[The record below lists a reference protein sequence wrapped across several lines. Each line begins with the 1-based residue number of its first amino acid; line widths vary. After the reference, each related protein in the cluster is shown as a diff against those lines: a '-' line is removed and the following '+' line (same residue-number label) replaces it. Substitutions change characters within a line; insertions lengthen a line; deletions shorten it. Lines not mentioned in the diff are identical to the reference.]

1 MKIVSVNVVAFGKLS
16 NVNINFDDGI
26 NLLQQS
32 NGFGKSTLCAFV
44 RAMLYGLNYSYKT
57 TEGVRAN
64 DVTRYMPWDST
75 QKFGGSMQICHE
87 GKNYRIERFF
97 GNTARAESLQVVDLS
112 TGKQLDIANVGEHF
126 LGLTVE
132 SYDRSTY
139 LPQEYVEIASNENFD
154 AKLANLVQ
162 DSAQNYD
169 AIQAKLR
176 NYKRTFK
183 LERGNGGTIYTLEKE
198 VFDLQNALRQAQ
210 NDAHERV
217 RMTKQLNE
225 VESQLQSLQKEQTS
239 LQTTVDQL
247 QQQLYQSKPTSADV
261 ELAQKIDDL
270 DGKISAVPTTVE
282 EDYKTFNQQLSQKS
296 ALEKTLKSL
305 ASTKKIFVVSS
316 VVALLFAVIM
326 ALLQNFTLAATGVG
340 VLVAI
345 VVTAVCV
352 SKINAKNVG
361 GKIEEIDNQLTTTV
375 SKYINPNGKT
385 LQQLKDEFWTYLND
399 YQTNVNVRKA
409 LGTRPIIKDDQTQ
422 IEAKLQQAKLRMQNV
437 ALQQQNLVKTQ
448 HQLTFTLAQPVAST
462 VEIAEELQAK
472 QQLLQQAKHKYDV
485 ADKTAEILAQ
495 AKESL
500 SSAYL
505 PELCSRTEKLLN
517 DVTNGSYKVVTDRTF
532 AISLQQNGQ
541 TKPLSAFSRG
551 IREITLLCFR
561 VALSQLLYSKDIPLL
576 IVDDAFVNFDE
587 QNFARAT
594 DLLKQLSQTTQII
607 YFTCHNRTGKL

>member
-176 NYKRTFK
+176 NYKRAFK
-183 LERGNGGTIYTLEKE
+183 LERGNGGTIYTLERE

-225 VESQLQSLQKEQTS
+225 VESQLQSLQKEQAS

-261 ELAQKIDDL
+261 ELARKIDDL

-282 EDYKTFNQQLSQKS
+282 EDYKTFNQQLLQKD

-326 ALLQNFTLAATGVG
+326 ALLQNFALAATGVG

-385 LQQLKDEFWTYLND
+385 LQQLKDEFWAYLND

-517 DVTNGSYKVVTDRTF
+517 VVTNGSYKVVTDRTF

-561 VALSQLLYSKDIPLL
+561 VALSQLLYGKDIPLL

-594 DLLKQLSQTTQII
+594 DLLKQLSQTTQLI

>member
-16 NVNINFDDGI
+16 NVNINFADGI

-57 TEGVRAN
+57 VEGVRAN
-64 DVTRYMPWDST
+64 DVTKYMPWNST
-75 QKFGGSMQICHE
+75 QKFGGSMQIYHE
-87 GKNYRIERFF
+87 GKTYRIERFF

-112 TGKQLDIANVGEHF
+112 TGKQLDIDSVGEYF

-162 DSAQNYD
+162 DSTQNYD
-169 AIQAKLR
+169 DIQAKLR
-176 NYKRTFK
+176 NYKKTFRY
-183 LERGNGGTIYTLEKE
+183 ERGNGGIIYTLENE
-198 VFDLQNALRQAQ
+198 VFSLQNALRQAQ
-210 NDAHERV
+210 NDANERV
-217 RMTKQLNE
+217 RMTKQLND
-225 VESQLQSLQKEQTS
+225 VELQLQSLQKEQTY

-247 QQQLYQSKPTSADV
+247 QQQLYQSKPSSADV

-270 DGKISAVPTTVE
+270 DRKISAVPTTVE
-282 EDYKTFNQQLSQKS
+282 NDYQNFNQQLAQKCL
-296 ALEKTLKSL
+296 LEKTVKSFP
-305 ASTKKIFVVSS
+305 STKKIFAVSS
-316 VVALLFAVIM
+316 VIALLFAVIM
-326 ALLQNFTLAATGVG
+326 AVLQNYTLAFVGVG

-361 GKIEEIDNQLTTTV
+361 AKIEDINNKLTTIV

-385 LQQLKDEFWTYLND
+385 LPQLKDEFWKYLND

-409 LGTRPIIKDDQTQ
+409 LGNKPVINTNQSQ
-422 IEAKLQQAKLRMQNV
+422 IEAQLKQTKMQVQNV

-448 HQLTFTLAQPVAST
+448 HQLTFTLAQPMASA

-505 PELCSRTEKLLN
+505 PELCLRTEQLLN
-517 DVTNGSYKVVTDRTF
+517 GITNGNYKVVTDRTF

-551 IREITLLCFR
+551 IREITLLCFL
-561 VALSQLLYSKDIPLL
+561 VALSQLLYGKDIPLL

-594 DLLKQLSQTTQII
+594 ELLKQLSQTTQII
-607 YFTCHNRTGKL
+607 YCTCHNRTGNL

>member
-97 GNTARAESLQVVDLS
+97 GNTARAESLQVVDLP

-176 NYKRTFK
+176 NYKRAFK
-183 LERGNGGTIYTLEKE
+183 LERGNGGTIYTLERE

-210 NDAHERV
+210 NEAHERV

-225 VESQLQSLQKEQTS
+225 VESQLQSLQKEQAS
-239 LQTTVDQL
+239 LQTTADQL

-261 ELAQKIDDL
+261 ELARKIDDL

-296 ALEKTLKSL
+296 ALEKALKSL

-448 HQLTFTLAQPVAST
+448 HQLTFTLAQPTAST
-462 VEIAEELQAK
+462 VELAEELQAK

-485 ADKTAEILAQ
+485 ADKTTEILAQ

-561 VALSQLLYSKDIPLL
+561 VALSQLLYGKDIPLL

>member
-282 EDYKTFNQQLSQKS
+282 EDYKTFNQQLLQKD

>member
-16 NVNINFDDGI
+16 NVNINFADGI

-57 TEGVRAN
+57 VEGVRAN
-64 DVTRYMPWDST
+64 DVTKYMPWNST
-75 QKFGGSMQICHE
+75 QKFGGSMQIYHE
-87 GKNYRIERFF
+87 GKTYRIERFF

-112 TGKQLDIANVGEHF
+112 TGKQLDIDSVGEYF

-162 DSAQNYD
+162 DSTQNYD
-169 AIQAKLR
+169 DIQAKLR
-176 NYKRTFK
+176 NYKKTFRY
-183 LERGNGGTIYTLEKE
+183 ERGNGGIIYTLENE
-198 VFDLQNALRQAQ
+198 VFSLQNALRQAQ
-210 NDAHERV
+210 NDANERV
-217 RMTKQLNE
+217 RMTKQLND
-225 VESQLQSLQKEQTS
+225 VELQLQSLQKEQTY

-247 QQQLYQSKPTSADV
+247 QQQLYQSKPSSADV

-270 DGKISAVPTTVE
+270 DRKISAVPTTVE
-282 EDYKTFNQQLSQKS
+282 NDYQNFNQQLAQKCL
-296 ALEKTLKSL
+296 LEKTVKSFP
-305 ASTKKIFVVSS
+305 STKKIFAVSS
-316 VVALLFAVIM
+316 VIALLFAVIM
-326 ALLQNFTLAATGVG
+326 AVLQNYTLAFVGVG

-361 GKIEEIDNQLTTTV
+361 AKIEDINNKLTTIV

-385 LQQLKDEFWTYLND
+385 LPQLKDEFWKYLND

-409 LGTRPIIKDDQTQ
+409 LGNKPVINTNQSQ
-422 IEAKLQQAKLRMQNV
+422 IEAQLKQTKMQVQNV

-448 HQLTFTLAQPVAST
+448 HQLTFTLAQPMASA

-505 PELCSRTEKLLN
+505 PELCLRTEQLLN
-517 DVTNGSYKVVTDRTF
+517 GITNGNYKVVTDRTF

-561 VALSQLLYSKDIPLL
+561 VALSQLLYGKDIPLL

-594 DLLKQLSQTTQII
+594 ELLKQLSQTTQII
-607 YFTCHNRTGKL
+607 YCTCHNRTGNL

>member
-176 NYKRTFK
+176 NYKRAFK

-225 VESQLQSLQKEQTS
+225 VESQLQSLQKEQAS

-261 ELAQKIDDL
+261 ELARKIDDL

-282 EDYKTFNQQLSQKS
+282 EDYKTFNQQLLQKD

-326 ALLQNFTLAATGVG
+326 ALLQNFALAATGVG

-385 LQQLKDEFWTYLND
+385 LQQLKDEFWAYLND

-517 DVTNGSYKVVTDRTF
+517 VVTNGSYKVVTDRTF

-561 VALSQLLYSKDIPLL
+561 VALSQLLYGKDIPLL

-594 DLLKQLSQTTQII
+594 DLLKQLSQTTQLI

>member
-16 NVNINFDDGI
+16 NVNINFADGI

-57 TEGVRAN
+57 VEGVRAN
-64 DVTRYMPWDST
+64 DVTKYMPWNST
-75 QKFGGSMQICHE
+75 QKFGGSMQIYHE

-97 GNTARAESLQVVDLS
+97 CNTARAESLQVVDLS
-112 TGKQLDIANVGEHF
+112 TGKQLDIANVGEYF

-162 DSAQNYD
+162 DSTQNYD
-169 AIQAKLR
+169 DIQAKLR
-176 NYKRTFK
+176 NYKKTFRY
-183 LERGNGGTIYTLEKE
+183 ERGNGGTIYTLENE
-198 VFDLQNALRQAQ
+198 VFSLQNALRQAQ
-210 NDAHERV
+210 NDANERV
-217 RMTKQLNE
+217 RMTKQLND
-225 VESQLQSLQKEQTS
+225 VELQLQSLQKEQTS
-239 LQTTVDQL
+239 LQTTVDGL
-247 QQQLYQSKPTSADV
+247 QQQLYQSKPSSADV

-270 DGKISAVPTTVE
+270 DRKISAVPTTVE
-282 EDYKTFNQQLSQKS
+282 NDYQNFNQQLAQKGL
-296 ALEKTLKSL
+296 LEKAVKSF
-305 ASTKKIFVVSS
+305 ASTKKIFAVSS
-316 VVALLFAVIM
+316 VIALLFAVIM
-326 ALLQNFTLAATGVG
+326 AVLQNYTLAFVGIG

-361 GKIEEIDNQLTTTV
+361 AKIEDINNKLTTIV

-385 LQQLKDEFWTYLND
+385 LPQLKDEFWKYLND

-409 LGTRPIIKDDQTQ
+409 LGNKPVINTNQSQ
-422 IEAKLQQAKLRMQNV
+422 IEAQLKQAKLQVQNV

-448 HQLTFTLAQPVAST
+448 HQLTFTLAQPMASA

-505 PELCSRTEKLLN
+505 PELCLRTEQLLN
-517 DVTNGSYKVVTDRTF
+517 GITNGNYKVVTDRTF

-561 VALSQLLYSKDIPLL
+561 VALSQLLYGKDIPLL

-594 DLLKQLSQTTQII
+594 ELLKQLSQITQII
-607 YFTCHNRTGKL
+607 YCTCHNRTGNL

>member
-1 MKIVSVNVVAFGKLS
+1 MKIVSVNVIAFGKLH

-64 DVTRYMPWDST
+64 DVTRYMPWTST

-225 VESQLQSLQKEQTS
+225 VESQLQSLQKEQAS

-247 QQQLYQSKPTSADV
+247 QQQLYQSKPSPADV

-448 HQLTFTLAQPVAST
+448 HQLTFTLSQPVAST

-561 VALSQLLYSKDIPLL
+561 VALSQLLYGKDIPLL

>member
-176 NYKRTFK
+176 NYKRAFK
-183 LERGNGGTIYTLEKE
+183 LERGNGGTIYTLERE

-210 NDAHERV
+210 NEAHERV

-225 VESQLQSLQKEQTS
+225 VESQLQSLQKEQAS
-239 LQTTVDQL
+239 LQTTADQL

-261 ELAQKIDDL
+261 ELARKIDDL

-296 ALEKTLKSL
+296 ALEKALKSL

-448 HQLTFTLAQPVAST
+448 HQLTFTLAQPTAST
-462 VEIAEELQAK
+462 VELAEELQAK

-561 VALSQLLYSKDIPLL
+561 VALSQLLYGKDIPLL

>member
-16 NVNINFDDGI
+16 NVNINFTDGI

-57 TEGVRAN
+57 VEGVRAN
-64 DVTRYMPWDST
+64 DVTKYMPWNST
-75 QKFGGSMQICHE
+75 QKFGGSMQIYHE
-87 GKNYRIERFF
+87 GKTYRIERFF
-97 GNTARAESLQVVDLS
+97 GNTARTESVQVVDLS
-112 TGKQLDIANVGEHF
+112 TGKQLDIANVGEYF

-132 SYDRSTY
+132 SYHRSTY

-162 DSAQNYD
+162 DSTQNYD
-169 AIQAKLR
+169 DIQAKLR
-176 NYKRTFK
+176 NYKKTFRY
-183 LERGNGGTIYTLEKE
+183 ERGNGGTIYTLENE
-198 VFDLQNALRQAQ
+198 VFSLQNALRQAQ
-210 NDAHERV
+210 NDANERV
-217 RMTKQLNE
+217 RMTKQLND
-225 VESQLQSLQKEQTS
+225 VELQLQSLQKEQTS

-247 QQQLYQSKPTSADV
+247 QQQLYQSKPSPADV

-270 DGKISAVPTTVE
+270 DRKISAVPTTVE
-282 EDYKTFNQQLSQKS
+282 NDYQNFHQQLAQKD
-296 ALEKTLKSL
+296 ALEKAVKSF
-305 ASTKKIFVVSS
+305 ASTKKIFAVSS
-316 VVALLFAVIM
+316 VIALLFAVIM
-326 ALLQNFTLAATGVG
+326 AVLQNYTLAFVGVG

-345 VVTAVCV
+345 VVTAVCI

-361 GKIEEIDNQLTTTV
+361 AKIEDINNELTTIV

-385 LQQLKDEFWTYLND
+385 LPQLKDEFWKYLND

-409 LGTRPIIKDDQTQ
+409 LGNKPVINTNQSQ
-422 IEAKLQQAKLRMQNV
+422 IEAQLKQAKLQVQNV

-448 HQLTFTLAQPVAST
+448 HQLTFTLAQPMASA

-472 QQLLQQAKHKYDV
+472 QQFLQQAKHKYDV

-505 PELCSRTEKLLN
+505 PELCLRTEQLLN
-517 DVTNGSYKVVTDRTF
+517 GITNGNYKVVTDRTF

-561 VALSQLLYSKDIPLL
+561 VALSQLLYGKDIPLL

-594 DLLKQLSQTTQII
+594 ELLKQLSQTTQII
-607 YFTCHNRTGKL
+607 YCTCHNRTGNL